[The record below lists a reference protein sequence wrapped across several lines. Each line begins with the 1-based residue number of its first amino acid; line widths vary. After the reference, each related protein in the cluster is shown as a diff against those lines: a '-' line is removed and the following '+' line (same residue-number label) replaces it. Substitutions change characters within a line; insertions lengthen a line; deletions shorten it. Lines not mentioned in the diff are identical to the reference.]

1 MEDLANNV
9 VAESPPE
16 PVPKRNAGWF
26 QRGDARINRD
36 GRPKL
41 AWAASADRARRAG
54 RLKLFWMPR
63 LELVHRLTRES
74 LPAIGLPPDFEVV
87 AFRVDAARDAVAV
100 IGQSASFP
108 RIAKGAPVP
117 EFVPEMAP
125 PADHAACDDTL
136 MLLSVPEGQLAY
148 RLGHPRGFF
157 VSNLPLRFEIV
168 GCRVDS
174 GQQRVLLTLRSPWF
188 RLVAKGAPIPEFPP
202 QFQGLMFARTE
213 GGWDRES
220 AVQ

>member
-1 MEDLANNV
+1 MEDQANNV
-9 VAESPPE
+9 VAESLPE

-26 QRGDARINRD
+26 QRGDTRINRD

-41 AWAASADRARRAG
+41 AWAGSADRAPRAG

-63 LELVHRLTRES
+63 LELVHRLTRGS

-87 AFRVDAARDAVAV
+87 AFRVDAARDAIAV

-157 VSNLPLRFEIV
+157 VSNLPLRFEIAA
-168 GCRVDS
+168 CRVDS
-174 GQQRVLLTLRSPWF
+174 GQQRVLLTLRSASFPRIPKGSPIPQFTPYF
-188 RLVAKGAPIPEFPP
+188 RDTLVASTA
-202 QFQGLMFARTE
+202 
-213 GGWDRES
+213 GGWDRGS
-220 AVQ
+220 ATQ